1 MPYKLTHAENTEN
14 VSERQ
19 YVENVSSFRSTAINS
34 CVCLISQTG
43 DSILTA
49 VHLSIYSEDDTFI
62 NDVASDVAEQLHKI
76 FGRVANLHVLGA
88 IDCWSGYVFWTEL
101 QRFYDLQFSDH
112 AEGYCHA
119 YFEGSEMKCDVNPVP

>member
-1 MPYKLTHAENTEN
+1 MPYKLTENPEN
-14 VSERQ
+14 VSERE
-19 YVENVSSFRSTAINS
+19 YVENVPSFRSTAINS

-43 DSILTA
+43 DSVLTA
-49 VHLSIYSEDDTFI
+49 VHLSIFSKDNTFI

-88 IDCWSGYVFWTEL
+88 IDCWNGYVFWTEL